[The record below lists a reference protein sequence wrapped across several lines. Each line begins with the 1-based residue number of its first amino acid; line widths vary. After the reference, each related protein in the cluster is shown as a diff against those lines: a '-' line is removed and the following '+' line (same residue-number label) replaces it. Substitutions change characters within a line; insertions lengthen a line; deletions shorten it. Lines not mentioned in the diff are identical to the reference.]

1 MRHRVLFSLSALAV
15 CLSIVPQALAGS
27 PDAAKYPLRV
37 YIFRFA
43 VQPSHSREPKHPFD
57 MPDYVSGM
65 GQADL
70 FENGEPRGFQFNYS
84 CTVEMRAS
92 GSYSTFP
99 ARWKKHEK
107 TLEILLPRKGTSED
121 MESCDLQAEMMP
133 GQVFFWKDGVVSVE
147 SSALLKS
154 WMVKHKF
161 DPESSDEQPD
171 IAGSESAASNPFLS
185 PED

>member
-1 MRHRVLFSLSALAV
+1 MRIFVLFSALAV
-15 CLSIVPQALAGS
+15 CFTTAMPALAGS
-27 PDAAKYPLRV
+27 PDESRYPLRV

-43 VQPSHSREPKHPFD
+43 VQPSHNREPKHPFE

-84 CTVEMRAS
+84 CVVEMRAS
-92 GSYSTFP
+92 GSYATFP
-99 ARWKKHEK
+99 ARWKKRNK
-107 TLEILLPRKGTSED
+107 TLEILLPEQGKSDSLEA
-121 MESCDLQAEMMP
+121 CDLEADMMP
-133 GQVFFWKDGVVSVE
+133 DQVFFWKNGAVQVE

-161 DPESSDEQPD
+161 DPESSDELPVMAAD
-171 IAGSESAASNPFLS
+171 EPEGSDPLLS
-185 PED
+185 PLD